1 MKLLKKLSLA
11 SKMSLSIIILQLLVP
26 NLTIAY
32 FIIESIRTNDLSFL
46 GIIPDSKVELV
57 LDSVAYDN
65 NKLIIHHS
73 DALKSLLSTPEAWAV
88 IGDDSGQI
96 IYLGNVPTVYNGLI
110 ANLNG
115 LGMSEIQTTED
126 HNKLSMKVLSKRIDN
141 KEVRVMVG
149 GIAIYNT
156 IDIFAISSWD
166 IALYIFMPMGIATII
181 FVPFITRRILSGI
194 SSAVND
200 AKYINESDRN
210 TQIRETDIP
219 NEVMPLVK
227 AVNGALQRLREGY
240 DERDRFLSSAAHELR
255 APIAIIEARLSI
267 INDPAARSILGNDVA
282 RLANLAESL
291 LDLQRIG
298 KGLSNYST
306 VDLKKMLVY
315 VISDYSPL
323 IISSGY
329 EIEFISCQQNVYVM
343 GDEAS
348 LVRAVINILQNAVIH
363 GGGRG
368 LITVTL
374 SDDCRISIQDE
385 GPGIAPAER
394 ERIFEPFQRIIPR
407 SQGTGLGLHLVKEII
422 HLHKGSVTVWE
433 GENGG
438 ALFEIH
444 LPCCV
449 LSDDKN
455 TVNPIT

>member
-1 MKLLKKLSLA
+1 MKRLKNLSLA
-11 SKMSLSIIILQLLVP
+11 SKMSLSVIILQLIVL
-26 NLTIAY
+26 NLTIGY
-32 FIIESIRTNDLSFL
+32 FIIDSMITNDLSFS
-46 GIIPDSKVELV
+46 GVIPDSQVELV
-57 LDSVAYDN
+57 LDSAVYDN

-73 DALKSLLSTPEAWAV
+73 DALESLLSTPNAWAV
-88 IGDDSGQI
+88 IGDDNGQV
-96 IYLGNVPTVYNGLI
+96 IYLGNVPAVYHGLI
-110 ANLNG
+110 ANIND
-115 LGMSEIQTTED
+115 LGMSEIKTTEE
-126 HNKLSMKVLSKRIDN
+126 HNQLSMKVLSKKIDN
-141 KEVRVMVG
+141 KMVRVMVG
-149 GIAIYNT
+149 GIATYNK
-156 IDIFAISSWD
+156 IDIFAISSWV
-166 IALYIFMPMGIATII
+166 ISLYIFMPMGIATII
-181 FVPFITRRILSGI
+181 FFPFITRKILSGL
-194 SSAVND
+194 SNAVND

-210 TQIRETDIP
+210 SKIRETDIP

-267 INDPAARSILGNDVA
+267 INDPVARSILGNDVA
-282 RLANLAESL
+282 RLSNLAESL

-298 KGLSNYST
+298 KGLSNYSK

-329 EIEFISCQQNVYVM
+329 DIEFISCQQSIYVM

-348 LVRAVINILQNAVIH
+348 LERAVINILQNAVIH
-363 GGGRG
+363 GGGSG

-385 GPGIAPAER
+385 GPGIAPVER

-422 HLHKGSVTVWE
+422 HLHRGVVTVWE

-438 ALFEIH
+438 AIFEIH
-444 LPCCV
+444 LPCYV
-449 LSDDKN
+449 LSDDTN
-455 TVNPIT
+455 TANSIP